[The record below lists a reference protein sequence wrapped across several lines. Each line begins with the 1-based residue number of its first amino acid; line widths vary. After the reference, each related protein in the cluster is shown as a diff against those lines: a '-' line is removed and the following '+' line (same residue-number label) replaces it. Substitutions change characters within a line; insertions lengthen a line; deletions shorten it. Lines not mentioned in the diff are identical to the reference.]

1 MTKCEHIFHAGY
13 YEIPCQLR
21 KNHLGAHKGRPV
33 GKQSALEYI
42 WINML
47 WSNEGAMQEVTEI
60 YRPHMVALFMIT
72 IFILG
77 ILLGKVI

>member
-1 MTKCEHIFHAGY
+1 MTKCKHTFHAGH
-13 YEIPCQLR
+13 YEIPCRLR

-33 GKQSALEYI
+33 SNQSTLEYT

-47 WSNEGAMQEVTEI
+47 WSNESAMKEVTEI
-60 YRPHMVALFMIT
+60 YRPHMVILCMIV

-77 ILLGKVI
+77 MLLGKIA